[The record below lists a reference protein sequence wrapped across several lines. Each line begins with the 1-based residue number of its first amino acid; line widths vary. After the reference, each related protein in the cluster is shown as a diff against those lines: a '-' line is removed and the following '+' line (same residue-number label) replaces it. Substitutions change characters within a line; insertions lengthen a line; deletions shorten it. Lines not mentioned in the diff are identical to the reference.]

1 MTGLHYCLLVGGLVV
16 VCLATSKGE
25 DPTTPATVDP
35 VTTTAAPDPLANC
48 SRYDNQSAC
57 CADHNCAYVSCVLR
71 NTTNHTEC
79 HNLYN
84 STEEAKVAKICNI
97 TVDNVTNTDQCT
109 HKANVTTPAPG
120 PITTEVPVN
129 CSSLTQSE
137 CCGEKG
143 KSLCIFVNCTKK
155 DATTSKPVCIIGK
168 DVNTTC
174 KEPNPLNICL
184 NDTTTTPVPT
194 TSIPAPTPKPSP
206 SPQTQP
212 PPPLQPPQPPPPP
225 LVPLTPTRT
234 ELVVSIST
242 LPPSLVA

>member
-1 MTGLHYCLLVGGLVV
+1 MIGLHYCLLVGGLVV

-48 SRYDNQSAC
+48 SRYGNQSAC
-57 CADHNCAYVSCVLR
+57 CADHNCAYVSCVLT

-109 HKANVTTPAPG
+109 HDSPTTPG
-120 PITTEVPVN
+120 PITTPVPVN

-155 DATTSKPVCIIGK
+155 DATTSMCIIGK

-174 KEPNPLNICL
+174 KEPNPLNICKSSGVCL
-184 NDTTTTPVPT
+184 YVQ
-194 TSIPAPTPKPSP
+194 PAT
-206 SPQTQP
+206 
-212 PPPLQPPQPPPPP
+212 
-225 LVPLTPTRT
+225 
-234 ELVVSIST
+234 VST
-242 LPPSLVA
+242 FYF